1 MVLITKLNI
10 GDLRVIENL
19 VLEPSAGVNFVVG
32 GNGAGKT
39 SILEAIYLAGRGR
52 TFRHSSAGPMI
63 RRGAD
68 SASVLV
74 GLYDEADGSEK
85 LLGLRRGRKEFQC
98 RLDGGD
104 VRRRSTLATTLP
116 VQWIGSQPQ
125 LFLERG
131 PELRRRFFDMGLFHV
146 EHGYLNIYAEL
157 NRALKQRNAALK
169 TGNDDAVSAWDRL
182 FVRAAIAMDAR
193 RQPFIGQLM
202 AGADAIIKRW
212 QQGFDISY
220 RYRRGWRVDS
230 DLTEEL
236 QRKLAHD
243 RVSGFTSVGP
253 QRAEIEIVTDGA
265 LAEKTLSRGQQK
277 MLVVALNLSLID
289 LIRAKKGTDPVVL
302 IDDLAA
308 ELDLPNQQR
317 VVHEARARSVQAFV
331 TAIQEPD
338 ELLVDDDRVFH
349 VEHGQLK
356 D

>member
-1 MVLITKLNI
+1 MLITRLNI

-19 VLEPSAGVNFVVG
+19 VLEPSAGVNFIVG

-74 GLYDEADGSEK
+74 TLFDEADESERF
-85 LLGLRRGRKEFQC
+85 LGLRRGKKEFQC
-98 RLDGGD
+98 RLDGVD

-146 EHGYLNIYAEL
+146 EHGYLKTYAEL
-157 NRALKQRNAALK
+157 NRSLKQRNAALK
-169 TGNDDAVSAWDRL
+169 TGNDAAVAAWDKL
-182 FVRAAIAMDAR
+182 FVDAAIAMDTK
-193 RQPFIGQLM
+193 RQAFIAELM
-202 AGADAIIKRW
+202 AGADAVIKRW
-212 QQGFDISY
+212 NQGFDIGY
-220 RYRRGWRVDS
+220 RYRRGWRADS
-230 DLTEEL
+230 ALSTEL

-253 QRAEIEIVTDGA
+253 QRAEIEVVTGGA

-277 MLVVALNLSLID
+277 MLVVALNLALID
-289 LIRAKKGTDPVVL
+289 LIRARKGTRPVVL
-302 IDDLAA
+302 VDDLAA
-308 ELDLPNQQR
+308 ELDVPNQMR
-317 VVHEARARSVQAFV
+317 VVHDVRARSVQAFV
-331 TAIQEPD
+331 TSIQDPN
-338 ELLVDDDRVFH
+338 ELLVDEASVFH